1 MVKEPILRM
10 DNISKSFPGV
20 LANNKVNLSLYKGE
34 IHALLGENGA
44 GKSTLMNILTGIYK
58 QSEGNIFYNG
68 QKINLKSPKDAV
80 RLGIGMVHQH
90 FRLVSPMSVAENIL
104 MGTKDCKF
112 FIKRHEMEKTITE
125 YSAKYHLEVDPN
137 AKIWQLSVGEQQRVE
152 IVKLLFRGA
161 EILILDEPTAVLT
174 PKETEAMFAV
184 LRNMADDGKAI
195 VFITHKMSEVIQ
207 YADRITVLRDGMS
220 VAAMLK
226 NGVGADELTK
236 LTIGQPKQKIRNNDA
251 CKREECVL
259 ELKNVTVFNDRVL
272 PALKNVNMKVHRGE
286 IVGIA
291 GVAGNGQKELSEAI
305 AGLRGVAE
313 GEIIFKGTNVKS
325 KSVKKRIQEGV
336 AYIPEDRLGM
346 GLIPKMNMMENAI
359 LKAFENNGFSKFG
372 FLLKKRI
379 QDYAA
384 GLGNTYNIKNAGH
397 HRPVA
402 LMSGGNQQKLLI
414 GREVSDC
421 PDLIVAAYPVRGLDA
436 GAAESINHILL
447 EQRRRGAAILLIM
460 EDLEQIFEM
469 SDTIVVLYNHR
480 AVSSYDAAEA
490 SLQAVGSDMVGSSYR
505 PVKKTMEGPLVGSL
519 VHV

>member
-1 MVKEPILRM
+1 
-10 DNISKSFPGV
+10 
-20 LANNKVNLSLYKGE
+20 
-34 IHALLGENGA
+34 
-44 GKSTLMNILTGIYK
+44 MNILTGIYK

-68 QKINLKSPKDAV
+68 KKTNLKSPKDAV

-112 FIKRHEMEKTITE
+112 FIKWREMEKTIAE
-125 YSAKYHLEVDPN
+125 YSAKYHLDVDPH

-152 IVKLLFRGA
+152 IIKLLFRGA

-174 PKETEAMFAV
+174 PKETEAMFAI
-184 LRNMADDGKAI
+184 LRNMADDGKSI

-226 NGVGADELTK
+226 NEISADDLTK
-236 LTIGQPKQKIRNNDA
+236 LTIGQSKQKMRNSCI

-259 ELKNVTVFNDRVL
+259 ELKNVTVLNDRAL
-272 PALKNVNMKVHRGE
+272 SALKNINMKVHRGE

-291 GVAGNGQKELSEAI
+291 GVAGNGQKEISEAI

-313 GEIIFKGTNVKS
+313 GEIIFKGMNVES
-325 KSVKKRIQEGV
+325 KSIKKRIQEGI

-346 GLIPKMNMMENAI
+346 GLIPRMNMMENAI
-359 LKAFENNGFSKFG
+359 LKGFENKDFSKFG

-379 QDYAA
+379 RDYAA
-384 GLGNTYNIKNAGH
+384 GLGKKHNIKNAGH

-436 GAAESINHILL
+436 GAAESINRILL
-447 EQRRRGAAILLIM
+447 EQRERGAAILLIM

-480 AVSSYDAAEA
+480 VVSSYDAAEA
-490 SLQAVGSDMVGSSYR
+490 SLQAVGSDMVGSAYR
-505 PVKKTMEGPLVGSL
+505 HIKKPMEGPLVGSL